1 MVDIPALMIGTFMKE
16 NEMEEFL
23 GYTPTIYNKEANK
36 TLREVC
42 YERKYFSASKV
53 KSLKFYHFSITEVD
67 RLTNPKDFLFDC
79 LRTGKNWKPEVFI
92 NYIKFITILKIV
104 NSQYP
109 YGEMSKDIRYS
120 YIKKLEA
127 ELGSNL
133 VRVTTSK

>member
-1 MVDIPALMIGTFMKE
+1 MVDIPALMIGTFMKR

-23 GYTPTIYNKEANK
+23 GYVPSIYNKEANK

-79 LRTGKNWKPEVFI
+79 LRTGKNWKPEIFI
-92 NYIKFITILKIV
+92 NYIDFISILKII
-104 NSQYP
+104 NAQFP
-109 YGEMSKDIRYS
+109 YGEMSKDVRDS
-120 YIKKLEA
+120 YIK
-127 ELGSNL
+127 ELDIELSSKL